1 MNKSKLLV
9 IAAFAALLVAF
20 FAFDLGQYFTLDF
33 VRSQLAAFDQFY
45 AENRFTTLAAYF
57 GIYVLV
63 TGLSLPGA
71 AIMTLLA
78 GALFGLVIGVILV
91 SFAST
96 AGATIA
102 FLVARFVLRDAVQ
115 NRFAS
120 SFESINAGIDRDGA
134 FYLFTLRLVP
144 LFPFFAINL
153 AMGLTSIK
161 TWVFAVV
168 SQIGMLAGT
177 IVYVNAGTQ
186 LAEIESLSGIASPRL
201 IAAFALLGIFP
212 LVARKFID
220 WVQARKVY
228 SGWSRPKQFDNNVVV
243 IGAGS
248 GGLVSALIAATVNA
262 KVTLIERNKMGGD
275 CLNYGCVPSKALIRS
290 AKFMSH
296 IQRSKEFGIAEASA
310 DFEFSDVMDR
320 VQKVIATIEPHDSV
334 ERFEGLGVNCIQGQ
348 ARITSPY
355 TVEVNGQTLTTAN
368 IIIATGSGPWA
379 PPIPGL
385 DQVDYLTSDN
395 VWELRE
401 LPKRL
406 VVLGGGP
413 IGCEL
418 AQSFCRLGSE
428 VTLVE
433 MQDRVLTRED
443 PEVSEMVAKAFQA
456 DGIRLLLGHTADAFT
471 PESSGGSLKCVGPE
485 GEAVTVEYDHVLVA
499 LGRRAA
505 TDGLGL
511 DELGIEVNRN
521 GTIPHDAYLRTRFPN
536 IFVCGD
542 VAGPFQFTHTAS
554 HQAWFATVNA
564 LFGQFRK
571 FRADYSVV
579 PWATYTEPEV
589 ARVGLNE
596 SEASSAGI
604 DFEVTVYG
612 IDDLDRAI
620 ADSEAHG
627 MVKVITRAGK
637 DEILGATIVG
647 EHAADLLAEFVL
659 AMKHGLGLKKIMG
672 TIHTYPTLA
681 EANKFA
687 AGEWQKAHKPEKL
700 LEWVGRYH
708 QWKRG

>member
-9 IAAFAALLVAF
+9 IGAFAMLLLAF
-20 FAFDLGQYFTLDF
+20 FAFDLGQYFTLEF
-33 VRSQLAAFDQFY
+33 ARSRLAAFDQFY
-45 AENRFTTLAAYF
+45 AENRALTLAAYF
-57 GIYVLV
+57 AIYVLV

-71 AIMTLLA
+71 TIMTLLA
-78 GALFGLVIGVILV
+78 GALFGLLTGVILV

-115 NRFAS
+115 NRFAG
-120 SFESINAGIDRDGA
+120 SFESINAGIDRDGP

-168 SQIGMLAGT
+168 SQLGMLAGT

-201 IAAFALLGIFP
+201 ILAFALLGIFP
-212 LVARKFID
+212 LIARKFID
-220 WVQARKVY
+220 WVKARKVY
-228 SGWSRPKQFDNNVVV
+228 SGWPRPKQFDHNVVV

-296 IQRSKEFGIAEASA
+296 IQRSKDFGIADASA
-310 DFEFSDVMDR
+310 NLEFSDVMDR
-320 VQKVIATIEPHDSV
+320 VHKVIATIEPHDSV
-334 ERFEGLGVNCIQGQ
+334 ERFEGLGVNCIMGE
-348 ARITSPY
+348 ARITSPFS
-355 TVEVNGQTLTTAN
+355 VEVNGETLTTAN
-368 IIIATGSGPWA
+368 IIIATGSAPWA

-385 DQVDYLTSDN
+385 DQIEYLTSDN
-395 VWELRE
+395 VWELRA

-418 AQSFCRLGSE
+418 AQSFSRLGSE

-433 MQDRVLTRED
+433 MQDRLLTRED
-443 PEVSEMVAKAFQA
+443 PEVSEMVAQRFQA
-456 DGIRLLLGHTADAFT
+456 DGVRLLLGHTADTF
-471 PESSGGSLKCVGPE
+471 SDGSVKCVGPD
-485 GEAVTVEYDHVLVA
+485 GQSVEVQFDHVLVA
-499 LGRRAA
+499 LGRKAA

-511 DELGIEVNRN
+511 DELQIDVNKN
-521 GTIPHDAYLRTRFPN
+521 GTIPHDPYLRTRYPN
-536 IFVCGD
+536 IYVCGD
-542 VAGPFQFTHTAS
+542 VAGPYQFTHTAS
-554 HQAWFATVNA
+554 HQAWYATVNA

-571 FRADYSVV
+571 FRVDYSVV

-596 SEASSAGI
+596 TQAKNEGVAH
-604 DFEVTVYG
+604 EVTVYG

-687 AGEWQKAHKPEKL
+687 AGQWQKAHKPEKL
-700 LEWVGRYH
+700 LDWVGRYH